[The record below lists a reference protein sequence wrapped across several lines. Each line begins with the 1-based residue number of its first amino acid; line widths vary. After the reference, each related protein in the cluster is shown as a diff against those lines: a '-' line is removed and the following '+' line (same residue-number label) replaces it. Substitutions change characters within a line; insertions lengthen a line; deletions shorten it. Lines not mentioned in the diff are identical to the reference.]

1 MAIERSMDDALATQ
15 PLVEIF
21 RPSLKSRWLRVGLV
35 TGMLALAIAVFM
47 LITTA
52 VWNARAWAMT
62 GVFLAFAGA
71 LGYIISR
78 QIRSDQR
85 PVLLTNQG
93 IESLNFSGKIKTYRW
108 QDIANAWIV
117 PIGNGH
123 ALHLE
128 LVPGVPTTAGSWL
141 SRRSQPFI
149 ALSTFSATE
158 RDLIF
163 DAVIQHLR
171 QIHPA
176 VLAVTDVPQEPEPI
190 EQVISRAP
198 RCWVTFALML
208 VNAGLFLFM
217 VSQGAD
223 ALRPSDEWLV
233 RWGGNAASEVQ
244 RGQWWRLVSA
254 AFVHAGLLHLA
265 ITMLGLWC
273 IGKVTE
279 SIYGHRPYLLF
290 YLGSAAVGSAL
301 SLHFSAQK
309 MVFAGGASSAVF
321 GLAGGLLVTA
331 YQYREMRPKLL
342 GKLELAGAGIFAF
355 YALVQGFRHSGID
368 HSAHLGALLT
378 GVVLAALLPERF
390 DMRHYGKTVT
400 ARSVAGFTGALVFS
414 GVIALLAPTAATD
427 VPRQFSGPAAFDNG
441 VKSFADASR
450 LMQALRDQVKAGTM
464 TELEFDAKTRS
475 VLAPAFR
482 QALAQYAQAWLAP
495 ADPRQELLQVSRHL
509 TELMVELL
517 AMESVVKEGGAI
529 IEPADP
535 VRATLLNADIRAAA
549 ELQKEIERRLKATPP
564 AALK

>member
-1 MAIERSMDDALATQ
+1 MAIERMMDDALATQ
-15 PLVEIF
+15 PLMELF
-21 RPSLKSRWLRVGLV
+21 RPSLKSQWLRVGIV
-35 TGMLALAIAVFM
+35 TGTLALAIAVFM
-47 LITTA
+47 LLTTP

-62 GVFLAFAGA
+62 GVFLACVGA
-71 LGYIISR
+71 IGYAIGR
-78 QIRSDQR
+78 QIKGDQR
-85 PVLLTNQG
+85 PIVLTNNG
-93 IESLNFSGKIKTYRW
+93 IESLNFSGKLKTYRW

-117 PIGNGH
+117 PMGDGN

-149 ALSTFSATE
+149 PLSTFSATE
-158 RDLIF
+158 RDSIL

-176 VLAVTDVPQEPEPI
+176 VIAVTDVPQEREPI
-190 EQVISRAP
+190 EQVIARAP
-198 RCWVTFALML
+198 KSWVTFSL
-208 VNAGLFLFM
+208 VLANVGLFLLM

-244 RGQWWRLVSA
+244 RGQWWRLVTA

-273 IGKVTE
+273 IGRVTE
-279 SIYGHRPYLLF
+279 SIYGHRPYLMF
-290 YLGSAAVGSAL
+290 YLGSAVVGSAL

-309 MVFAGGASSAVF
+309 MVFVGGASSAVL

-331 YQYREMRPKLL
+331 YQHREMRPKLL
-342 GKLELAGAGIFAF
+342 GKLELAGAGVFVL

-378 GVVLAALLPERF
+378 GVVLAVLLPERF
-390 DMRHYGKTVT
+390 DMRHYVKTVT
-400 ARSVAGFTGALVFS
+400 ARSVAGITGAVVFS
-414 GVIALLAPTAATD
+414 GVVALFAPIAATD
-427 VPRQFSGPAAFDNG
+427 VPRQFSGPAAFDKG
-441 VKSFADASR
+441 VKSFSDASR
-450 LMQALRDQVKAGTM
+450 LMQTLRDQVKAGIM

-482 QALAQYAQAWLAP
+482 QALAHYNQAWFAP
-495 ADPRQELLQVSRHL
+495 TDPRHELLQVSKHL
-509 TELMVELL
+509 TGLMVELL
-517 AMESVVKEGGAI
+517 AMESVVREEGSI

-535 VRATLLNADIRAAA
+535 MRATLLNADIRASA
-549 ELQKEIERRLKATPP
+549 ELQKEVERRLKAPP
-564 AALK
+564 PTTIK